1 MERHSTVICFY
12 AWCVR
17 TYSVYVLGPSMF
29 KNDLYCV
36 HQANTQCKRC
46 MPLLRF
52 QFMNDFNGMVIA
64 YSYIYRMAMDQYK
77 EKNIFIITSQH
88 TKNYS
93 LDREYVGMH
102 AAFQQEPHNYI
113 TVNMKQLETSFLLLR
128 LHTGSWADT
137 HTRYF
142 RYFRSPGSI
151 CYRTYS

>member
-46 MPLLRF
+46 MPLLKF
-52 QFMNDFNGMVIA
+52 QFMNDFNGTVIG

-77 EKNIFIITSQH
+77 EKNIFILLHDTPKIILWIESMWACMQQF
-88 TKNYS
+88 TKN
-93 LDREYVGMH
+93 H
-102 AAFQQEPHNYI
+102 TI
-113 TVNMKQLETSFLLLR
+113 T
-128 LHTGSWADT
+128 
-137 HTRYF
+137 
-142 RYFRSPGSI
+142 
-151 CYRTYS
+151 